1 MRENTQAILCPK
13 LWRKLTG
20 TTCLTALIALGSAAP
35 VMAQEA
41 EKEFGGLEEIVIT
54 ASKREQTVQE
64 AGMSV
69 TAIGA
74 QEMERMGIDSFTDF
88 AVRVPNLGFGNESD
102 GRFNSNSPAIRG
114 VFGQNTTG
122 FYIDDTPVP
131 MSIQPRVLDV
141 ARVEVL
147 RGPQGSLY
155 GARSMGG
162 TIRLITQQPEFNET
176 FGAAHATLSTVKEGD
191 INWSVDASMN
201 LPVIDDKLAVRVT
214 AYFGQNSGVFDRVYA
229 PTYDGFI
236 INDLGEGTATDP
248 NVTGLPPLV
257 GILGLDDWV
266 PTTFNNP
273 GPAFNKRENVDDE
286 TFGGI
291 QISAKAQIAENV
303 TFTPKFM
310 YQKISADGLP
320 FADNEPG
327 NFTRERLFDIDEP
340 GSDRWFLASGT
351 LDWDLDSGTIVSTTS
366 YFDRFLDE
374 AEEEAAFLNWLMNN
388 NPVLRPLSLGPVIP
402 IESVINES
410 EAFTSFVHETRY
422 TSNFDGPFQFTGGIF
437 FQRTKNHLQYP
448 PALAV
453 GLNQAAGGGAFGL
466 VPGDLIF
473 QTENFFNTKE
483 YAAFGEITF
492 DVTEAISIT
501 AGGRYYKTETDA
513 FIESDGFAN
522 DGPSRVP
529 GDLSLDKVEQSET
542 GFNPKLLIQA
552 NLNENVDFYASASK
566 GFRIGGANGNLPPT
580 LCGAELAALNLNPA
594 DVQTYDSDS
603 LWSYEAGMKSTFADN
618 RVSLNA
624 AAYLIKWSDIAQQNR
639 LGCGFQYIANAGK
652 AEIKGFEIEMV
663 AAPIDGLTLTF
674 ALGYADAKITDPEGV
689 AGVSEGDFIQ
699 GVPNWTVASSG
710 EYIFPMNSEMD
721 GIIRADF
728 NHYGRSFSTNNGDQR
743 TRPAWTALN
752 VRAGVIRD
760 EWEITLFVDNLTNE
774 HANLADSRSIAAET
788 PTRPRIV
795 TNRPRTIGIDVRT
808 RF

>member
-1 MRENTQAILCPK
+1 MRENTQSI

-20 TTCLTALIALGSAAP
+20 TTCLTALIALGSAVP
-35 VMAQEA
+35 TIAQEA
-41 EKEFGGLEEIVIT
+41 EKEFAGLEEIVIT
-54 ASKREQTVQE
+54 ASKREQTIQE

-74 QEMERMGIDSFTDF
+74 QDLERMGVSSFADF

-122 FYIDDTPVP
+122 FYIDDMPVP

-201 LPVIDDKLAVRVT
+201 IPVIDDKLAVRVT
-214 AYFGQNSGVFDRVYA
+214 AYFGQNSGIFDRVYA
-229 PTYDGFI
+229 PTYEGFI

-248 NVTGLPPLV
+248 GVTGLPPLV

-273 GPAFNKRENVDDE
+273 GPAFDKRENVDDE

-291 QISAKAQIAENV
+291 QISAKAQISENV

-310 YQKISADGLP
+310 YQKIDADGLP
-320 FADNEPG
+320 FADNAPG
-327 NFTRERLFDIDEP
+327 NFTRERFFDIDEP

-351 LDWDLDSGTIVSTTS
+351 LNWDLDSGTIVSTTA

-402 IESVINES
+402 IESVITES

-422 TSNFDGPFQFTGGIF
+422 TSDFDGPFQFTGGIF

-473 QTENFFNTKE
+473 QTDNFFNTKE

-492 DVTEAISIT
+492 DVSEAISIT

-529 GDLSLDKVEQSET
+529 GDLSLDTVDQSET

-552 NLNENVDFYASASK
+552 NMNENIDFYASASK

-580 LCGAELAALNLNPA
+580 LCGAELAALNLDPA

-760 EWEITLFVDNLTNE
+760 DWEITLFVDNLTNE